1 MKYFNK
7 TRTVEEKTNQREI
20 VALLQKNNDLLE
32 RLINKIS
39 KI

>member
-20 VALLQKNNDLLE
+20 ITELKKQTSLLE
-32 RLINKIS
+32 KLLENK
-39 KI
+39 K